1 MKQKIVFAI
10 SILAL
15 SPAFA
20 EGPGIHLPGHR
31 AVYELSFDS
40 ARTNSGIVGA
50 EGRYVFDLED
60 ACEGYALNE
69 RLVVR
74 IARTEDRVLTDYRL
88 SAFESSDGGQY
99 RFSSETEF
107 NGRTGQESEGNL
119 TVDAETKNSEVDYAK
134 ADDVSFDDPV
144 LAPVAHVR
152 AVLSAALA
160 GEDRHAAMI
169 FDGDVDSPIFYAVT
183 RITPADKEAAESSAK
198 GAEDLEGVSRWKID
212 SVYYP
217 PETGDEGEGAI
228 PEFSFNAFL
237 YENGVVTDLRLDY
250 GEFALK
256 ATLSDLELRD
266 SGC

>member
-1 MKQKIVFAI
+1 MKQKIAFAV
-10 SILAL
+10 SLFAL
-15 SPAFA
+15 SPSFA
-20 EGPGIHLPGHR
+20 SETGVHLPGHR
-31 AVYELSFDS
+31 AVYDLSFDS

-88 SAFESSDGGQY
+88 SAFESADGGQY
-99 RFSSETEF
+99 RFTTETEF

-119 TVDAETKNSEVDYAK
+119 TVDAESNSSAVDYAK
-134 ADDVSFDDPV
+134 AEDVNFENPV

-152 AVLSAALA
+152 EVLNTAIA
-160 GEDRHAAMI
+160 GEGRHAAMI
-169 FDGDVDSPIFYAVT
+169 FDGDIDSPIFYAVT
-183 RITPADKEAAESSAK
+183 RISSAEDETGAPDAN
-198 GAEDLEGVSRWKID
+198 GAEGLADMPRWKID

-217 PETGDEGEGAI
+217 PETGDEGEGAT
-228 PEFSFNAFL
+228 PEFSFNATLFK
-237 YENGVVTDLRLDY
+237 NGVVTDLRLDY

-256 ATLSDLELRD
+256 ATLSDLEVRE

>member
-1 MKQKIVFAI
+1 MKRKIAI
-10 SILAL
+10 MCSLAAL
-15 SPAFA
+15 SPSFGFA
-20 EGPGIHLPGHR
+20 ENIHIPGHR
-31 AVYELSFDS
+31 AIYELSFDS

-88 SAFESSDGGQY
+88 SAFESADGAQY
-99 RFSSETEF
+99 RFSTETEF

-119 TVDAETKNSEVDYAK
+119 TVNTETESAEVDYSK
-134 ADDVSFDDPV
+134 ADDVRFDEPV
-144 LAPVAHVR
+144 LAPIAHVR
-152 AVLSAALA
+152 EVLEAAVA

-183 RITPADKEAAESSAK
+183 RITKSETEGAVDVE
-198 GAEDLEGVSRWKID
+198 GAETLTELARWKID

-217 PETGDEGEGAI
+217 PETGDEGEGAT
-228 PEFSFNAFL
+228 PEFAFSATL
-237 YENGVVTDLRLDY
+237 FESGVVTDLRLDY
-250 GEFALK
+250 MDFALK
-256 ATLSDLELRD
+256 ATLSNLEVRD
-266 SGC
+266 TDC